1 MPLNWDLNV
10 KSQEELV
17 QRSRDVYKETDEK
30 LDQALGALE
39 EWIKKSPHLQQI
51 RQDRQFLLFF
61 LRGCGH
67 SVEKT
72 KKGLDFYFSVKSS
85 LPAWFSGWDP
95 TQASIQNVLK
105 AGVFL
110 PLAGYDKHGRWVY
123 LVRFG
128 AIQPNSM
135 KVDDLYKVALMLLD
149 RALEDNSQAAVQG
162 IVVIYDIGGVTTSH
176 TLMMTPAIMKKH
188 VVVFQDAYP
197 MDNMALIEM
206 SSMHYINMPKIVQ
219 SLFNMFLSQ
228 TKEMFK
234 KMNHV
239 HPIGK
244 NQGLVEDLGAEVLPV
259 EYGGTGGSLAEIT
272 EFWLT
277 EAVKQKDWFARAEKY
292 KSEEEKRPGGKKTHS
307 DLFGIE
313 GSFRKLDID

>member
-1 MPLNWDLNV
+1 M
-10 KSQEELV
+10 
-17 QRSRDVYKETDEK
+17 
-30 LDQALGALE
+30 G
-39 EWIKKSPHLQQI
+39 
-51 RQDRQFLLFF
+51 
-61 LRGCGH
+61 
-67 SVEKT
+67 
-72 KKGLDFYFSVKSS
+72 
-85 LPAWFSGWDP
+85 
-95 TQASIQNVLK
+95 QASIQNVLK

-110 PLAGYDKHGRWVY
+110 PLAGYDKQGRWVY

-272 EFWLT
+272 EFWVT
-277 EAVKQKDWFARAEKY
+277 EAVKQKNWFARAENDE
-292 KSEEEKRPGGKKTHS
+292 SEEEERAGGMVAV
-307 DLFGIE
+307 LVVFGIE